1 MKIELSID
9 SKYFPEWGV
18 YEGVRELLSNMKDA
32 EAQLDAP
39 ATCTYRKETQ
49 TLVLTNEGTTLP
61 HEALLLGATTKRD
74 RSDLIGRFG
83 EGLKGGVLALI
94 RAGNKIKIRS
104 GSEVW
109 TPSIQRSEKFSAD
122 VLCFEIEKGRQERA
136 RVQVEISGI
145 SQEDWDAMANCFL
158 FLMKPGKLDMIRVA
172 TYNGGLLVDPAFF
185 GRVYVKG
192 VFVGTDSK
200 LHYGYDF
207 VDATLDRDRKMVE
220 KYDLQYRCQ
229 SIWQE
234 ALNKRPDL
242 VTEFLTLL
250 ERNAADVDGLSDW
263 SAKNLNDATKQE
275 ALKAFRA
282 RHGADAVPVETLAD
296 SKDIEHLGK
305 KGVVVPKSLRYVI
318 ETMTGNVQTVKE
330 NLRHEVV
337 RTYSWG
343 ELEDSEKTN
352 LEASIALV
360 NAVQAIDISQIDIV
374 DCRDEKLL
382 GLYKDGRVVLTK
394 KVLAT
399 HKTCLEVLVHE
410 VAHFAGIDGD
420 KGHVA
425 TIESI
430 WSGIVANLLVN
441 ASSCLGNG

>member
-18 YEGVRELLSNMKDA
+18 YEGIRELLSNMKDA
-32 EAQLDAP
+32 ESQLAAP

-83 EGLKGGVLALI
+83 EGLKGGVLALV
-94 RAGNKIKIRS
+94 RAGNKVKIRS

-122 VLCFEIEKGRQERA
+122 VLVFEIEKGRQERE
-136 RVQVEISGI
+136 RVQVEVSGI

-158 FLMKPGKLDMIRVA
+158 FLMKQSKLDKIKIS
-172 TYNGGLLVDPAFF
+172 TSNGGLLVDPAFF

-192 VFVGTDSK
+192 VFVGTDPK
-200 LHYGYDF
+200 LHFGYDF
-207 VDATLDRDRKMVE
+207 WNASLDRDRKMVE

-229 SIWQE
+229 AIWQE

-242 VTEFLTLL
+242 IQSFLGLL
-250 ERNAADVDGLSDW
+250 ERNASDVDGLSDW
-263 SAKNLNDATKQE
+263 SAQNLSEATKKE
-275 ALKAFRA
+275 ALKVFRD
-282 RHGADAVPVETLAD
+282 RHGNDAVPVETLAD

-305 KGVVVPKSLRYVI
+305 KGVVVSKPLRYVI
-318 ETMTGNVQTVKE
+318 ETLTGNVNAVKE

-337 RTYSWG
+337 RNYSWG
-343 ELEDSEKTN
+343 ELEDSEKAN
-352 LEASIALV
+352 LESAIALIS
-360 NAVQAIDISQIDIV
+360 AVEPVDLSMIDIV
-374 DCRDEKLL
+374 DCRDAKIL
-382 GLYKDGRVVLTK
+382 GLYKDCRVLLTK
-394 KVLAT
+394 KMLAT
-399 HKTCLEVLVHE
+399 HKDCLEVLVHE
-410 VAHFAGIDGD
+410 VSHFAGGDGD

-425 TIESI
+425 TIERL
-430 WSGIVANLLVN
+430 WSGIVANLLAQKN
-441 ASSCLGNG
+441 

>member
-18 YEGVRELLSNMKDA
+18 YEGIRELLSNMKDA
-32 EAQLDAP
+32 ESQLAAP

-83 EGLKGGVLALI
+83 EGLKGGVLALV
-94 RAGNKIKIRS
+94 RAGNKVKILS

-122 VLCFEIEKGRQERA
+122 VLVFEIEKGWQERE
-136 RVQVEISGI
+136 RVQVEVSGI

-158 FLMKPGKLDMIRVA
+158 FLMKQSKLDKIKIS
-172 TYNGGLLVDPAFF
+172 TSNGGLLVDPAFF

-192 VFVGTDSK
+192 VFVGTDPK
-200 LHYGYDF
+200 LHFGYDF
-207 VDATLDRDRKMVE
+207 WNASLDRDRKMVE

-229 SIWQE
+229 AIWQE

-242 VTEFLTLL
+242 IQSFLGLL
-250 ERNAADVDGLSDW
+250 ERNASDVDGLSDW
-263 SAKNLNDATKQE
+263 SAQNLSEATKKE
-275 ALKAFRA
+275 ALKVFRD
-282 RHGADAVPVETLAD
+282 RHGNDAVPVETLAD

-305 KGVVVPKSLRYVI
+305 KGVVVSKPLRYVI
-318 ETMTGNVQTVKE
+318 ETLTGNVNAVKE

-337 RTYSWG
+337 RNYSWG
-343 ELEDSEKTN
+343 ELEDSEKAN
-352 LEASIALV
+352 LESAIALIS
-360 NAVQAIDISQIDIV
+360 AVEPVDLSMIDIV
-374 DCRDEKLL
+374 DCRDAKIL
-382 GLYKDGRVVLTK
+382 GLYKDCRVLLTK
-394 KVLAT
+394 KMLAT
-399 HKTCLEVLVHE
+399 HKDCLEVLVHE
-410 VAHFAGIDGD
+410 VSHFAGGDGD

-425 TIESI
+425 TIERL
-430 WSGIVANLLVN
+430 WSGIVANLLAQKN
-441 ASSCLGNG
+441 

>member
-32 EAQLDAP
+32 EAQLAAP

-49 TLVLTNEGTTLP
+49 TLVLTNDGTTLP

-83 EGLKGGVLALI
+83 EGLKGGVLALV
-94 RAGNKIKIRS
+94 RAGNKVKIRS

-109 TPSIQRSEKFSAD
+109 IPSIQKSEKFSAD
-122 VLCFEIEKGRQERA
+122 VLVFDIEKGRQARN
-136 RVQVEISGI
+136 RVQIEVSGL

-158 FLMKPGKLDMIRVA
+158 FLMPPTKLDKLKVGTRD
-172 TYNGGLLVDPAFF
+172 GGLLVDPAFC

-192 VFVGTDSK
+192 VFVGIDTK
-200 LHYGYDF
+200 LQYGYDF
-207 VDATLDRDRKMVE
+207 VDASLDRDRKMVE

-229 SIWQE
+229 AIWQE

-242 VTEFLTLL
+242 ITNYITLL
-250 ERNAADVDGLSDW
+250 ERNASDVAGLSDW
-263 SAKNLNDATKQE
+263 AADNLNDATKKE
-275 ALKAFRA
+275 ALKVFRE
-282 RHGADAVPVETLAD
+282 RHGDNAVPVETLAD

-305 KGVVVPKSLRYVI
+305 KGVVVPKPLRHVI
-318 ETMTGNVQTVKE
+318 ETLTGNIDKVRE
-330 NLRHEVV
+330 ALREEVV

-343 ELEDSEKTN
+343 ELAMVEKEN
-352 LEASIALV
+352 LVTSIEMV
-360 NAVQAIDISQIDIV
+360 NAVQAITLDAIDIV
-374 DCRDEKLL
+374 DCRDPKLL
-382 GLYKDGRVVLTK
+382 GLYKDGRVLVTK
-394 KVLAT
+394 KMLAT

-410 VAHFAGIDGD
+410 VAHFAGGDGD

-425 TIESI
+425 KLESI
-430 WSGIVANLLVN
+430 WSGIVANLMTKAVFPE
-441 ASSCLGNG
+441 GR